1 MEGEHLMRKNGA
13 GAQEVWRPWLSA
25 RDVPVLCQD
34 SSLLPFAISHLGA
47 SQVTLVVK
55 SPPANAGDLRD
66 TGSIPGSGR
75 SPGGE
80 HGHSLQY
87 PCLENPHGQRNL
99 VGYSPWGRIE

>member
-47 SQVTLVVK
+47 SQVALVVK

-75 SPGGE
+75 SPGG
-80 HGHSLQY
+80 GRGN
-87 PCLENPHGQRNL
+87 PLENAMD
-99 VGYSPWGRIE
+99 GRAW